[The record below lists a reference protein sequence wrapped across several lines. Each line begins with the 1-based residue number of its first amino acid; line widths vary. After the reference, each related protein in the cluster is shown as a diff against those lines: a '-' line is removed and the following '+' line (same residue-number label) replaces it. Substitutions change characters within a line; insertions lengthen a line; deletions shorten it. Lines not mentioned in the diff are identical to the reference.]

1 MRRTEIEERLNEI
14 CKSTVQKYTE
24 STGMFNY
31 TLEINYTLHFIL
43 RVIERYDL
51 KVRKNVIDDIEH
63 CMQSLVT
70 DSLHLMFNASNND
83 DQEKKKIKLSKIK
96 YTALNK
102 QNVLVIKVEGKLPD
116 LKIVFLTIH
125 PTIKSKLDQVV
136 NTYLSRKYYHR
147 GIYFNKIKS
156 LTEIPEALKVLDG
169 LE

>member
-14 CKSTVQKYTE
+14 CQSTVQQYLSSTE
-24 STGMFNY
+24 MCNFS
-31 TLEINYTLHFIL
+31 LEINYTLHFIM

-63 CMQSLVT
+63 CLLSLVN
-70 DSLHLMFNASNND
+70 DSLHLMFNASQTD

-102 QNVLVIKVEGKLPD
+102 QNVLVVKVEGELPD
-116 LKIVFLTIH
+116 LKIVLLTIH
-125 PTIKSKLDQVV
+125 PTHKSKLGGVI

-147 GIYFNKIKS
+147 GQYYKTLK
-156 LTEIPEALKVLDG
+156 ALSQKPDAFKVLDG
-169 LE
+169 F